1 MKTIYLLL
9 ILFILLPITSCED
22 DYATNDKD
30 LIDFVPP
37 KTALVI
43 KSDNFLDIKN
53 ELHKTKWYQQN
64 QDKSMIAQ
72 WGNDL
77 KLLQNWPVQQSGFL
91 SFTPIGKEEM
101 ALSFVT
107 KSQSDKAI
115 PLADGEILKRFDYDG
130 QEIKEVQLNQ
140 SVYFYTKF
148 GKVILFSSSQ
158 LMIENSIR
166 NIASDLPANT
176 GLSKSSK
183 NTNNDFALFINF
195 DRKEQLFNHWLPD
208 YVIDDID
215 NFNNWVS
222 LDIDLDEDGILFNG
236 IINFETENQLSAFNT
251 GKRQGIKI
259 SPANTLTYLSMNYPE
274 LDQKNENQRRFPAY
288 YDFIK
293 LTDEFF
299 KIRTTSSVLYG
310 VHLKDAKKGIDYLK
324 EISTQHSMFRDKQI
338 YQLDKTDILSDFKT
352 IDTHNVDHF
361 TQIEDFILFSDQM
374 SALKNTIISY
384 QNNSLLT
391 STPYVNLI
399 DQNLTEKQNY
409 FGLVNFEELSKTETG
424 LINSGLFN
432 KIKNLNFYGSKILSI
447 QINDQDDINY
457 LSTFI
462 PFNQK
467 TKRSFQP
474 SQINRITI
482 ENPIVKRPAFFVN
495 WRTQQRDLVF
505 QDDQNKLYLYDTKG
519 NLIWD
524 KQLDSRVVG
533 NIHTIDIYKN
543 TRKQLC
549 FTTQN
554 KLYLIDKNGN
564 DVAPFPKTFDNIIT
578 QGLSIFDYANTGRY
592 RFIIVQ
598 DDRIA
603 FYDRELKR
611 VKGFDFQPDE
621 GQKNSLKH
629 IRIGKKDFIIAE
641 YGEDKAKILNRRG
654 EVRVD
659 PDTDIAFSHNGIFE
673 YNDKFITTSKQGS
686 IIKIDQEGKTE
697 KRDLASSDDHLF
709 TASHQ
714 NWAMI
719 DENRLIINNNER
731 ELDYGLYTKPQIHQL
746 NERVLISFTDTQ
758 AGKIYLFNDQAE
770 LLPGFPIYGKTAID
784 LYENAQNELVFTC
797 LGEDNAV
804 LVYKL

>member
-1 MKTIYLLL
+1 MKIPYQL
-9 ILFILLPITSCED
+9 ILLTILLVVLSCED
-22 DYATNDKD
+22 DYTANDKD
-30 LIDFVPP
+30 LIEFVPP
-37 KTALVI
+37 QTALVI
-43 KSDNFLDIKN
+43 RSDNFLELKE
-53 ELHKTKWYQQN
+53 ELHRLDWLKQN
-64 QDKSMIAQ
+64 RKKKLLKEWSEK
-72 WGNDL
+72 L
-77 KLLQNWPVQQSGFL
+77 KLIENWPIQQAGYL
-91 SFTPIGKEEM
+91 SFTPIGKKQM
-101 ALSFVT
+101 ALSFIT
-107 KSQSDKAI
+107 KSDTAKDI
-115 PLADGEILKRFDYDG
+115 PLSSGEVLKRFDYDG
-130 QEIKEVQLNQ
+130 QQIKEVELKQDT
-140 SVYFYTKF
+140 YFLTRF
-148 GKVILFSSSQ
+148 QDVVHFSSSQ
-158 LMIENSIR
+158 LIIENSIR
-166 NIASDLPANT
+166 NIAGDLPANP
-176 GLSKSSK
+176 GLLRTSKS
-183 NTNNDFALFINF
+183 TNNQMAVFLNF
-195 DRKEQLFNHWLPD
+195 DRKEELFNHWLPD
-208 YVIDDID
+208 YVIDDVD
-215 NFNNWVS
+215 GFNNWIG
-222 LDIDLDEDGILFNG
+222 LDVDINDDGILLNG
-236 IINFETENQLSAFNT
+236 IMNREMDRQLSAFEP
-251 GKRQGIKI
+251 GKRHGVKVL
-259 SPANTLTYLSMNYPE
+259 PANTLTYLSMNYPGIE
-274 LDQKNENQRRFPAY
+274 KDNENQRRFPDH
-288 YDFIK
+288 YDLIK
-293 LTDEFF
+293 HTDEFF
-299 KIRTTSSVLYG
+299 KIRTISSVLYG
-310 VHLKDAKKGIDYLK
+310 FHLKDAKKALAILDDMSQ
-324 EISTQHSMFRDKQI
+324 EHSIFRDKQI
-338 YQLDKTDILSDFKT
+338 YELGKKDLLKNMVS
-352 IDTHNVDHF
+352 IDTKEVNYF
-361 TQIEDFILFSDQM
+361 TQIEDIILLSDEM
-374 SALKNTIISY
+374 SGIKNMIISY
-384 QNNSLLT
+384 QNNSLLKA
-391 STPYVNLI
+391 TPYLKMI
-399 DQNLTEKQNY
+399 DANLTEEQNY
-409 FGLVNFEELSKTETG
+409 FGLINFEELAKKRSG
-424 LINSGLFN
+424 LIQPDLFSR
-432 KIKNLNFYGSKILSI
+432 IKELDHSGSKIMGF
-447 QINDQDDINY
+447 QINEQDNIIY
-457 LSTFI
+457 LSTYI
-462 PFNQK
+462 PQDKGGDATAN
-467 TKRSFQP
+467 P

-482 ENPIVKRPAFFVN
+482 DRPIVKRPAFFVN

-505 QDDQNKLYLYDTKG
+505 QDQNKLYLYDTKG

-564 DVAPFPKTFDNIIT
+564 DVAPFPKTFDKIIT
-578 QGLSIFDYANTGRY
+578 KGLSIFDYANTGRY

-621 GQKNSLKH
+621 KLRKRLEH

-686 IIKIDQEGKTE
+686 IIKIDQEGKTK
-697 KRDLASSDDHLF
+697 KRDLASSEDHLF

-714 NWAMI
+714 NWTMI

-746 NERVLISFTDTQ
+746 NERVLISFTDIQ